1 MEYIT
6 WAQIEEALQLVP
18 EAHGLKD
25 SGGSRWSGQP
35 RVREIT
41 SWEQLKQWAPRKAKP
56 KK

>member
-6 WAQIEEALQLVP
+6 WAQIEEALELVP